1 VTLNIL
7 LAEDD
12 RNLATVIKQE
22 LEDDEHSID
31 LVHDGVEAVL
41 SVIDRQYHCILID
54 IVMPNLDGINAL
66 RIIKRLSPDVPVIVF
81 SGNAGAD
88 QTEAS
93 LRMGAIKCLAKPF
106 SMSELKGDIEKYK

>member
-1 VTLNIL
+1 LNIL

-22 LEDDEHSID
+22 LEDDDHSID

-41 SVIDRQYHCILID
+41 RVIDRQYHCILID

-66 RIIKRLSPDVPVIVF
+66 RIIKRLSPDVPVIVL

-93 LRMGAIKCLAKPF
+93 CRMGAIKCLAKPF
-106 SMSELKGDIEKYK
+106 SMSELKGDIEKYTEQ